1 MKLTK
6 KKIRWIIRQKEKKES
21 SGIIAKIQHITRRRV
36 DQLWKQ
42 YRSTG
47 VIPILGEAMGRP
59 KKPVTAEESTVIDE
73 AYRRFRYGARML
85 EKLIRKASTLIIS
98 HNRIHR
104 YLMDRGLARAES
116 SKRKQRKWV
125 RYERKH
131 SMSAGHI
138 DWHEDPISGLKI
150 CAVLDDSSR
159 KILAIDEFATINTE
173 NSIVVV
179 QRAIQKYGPI
189 CPLREL
195 IMDHGSELG
204 AHRRDENGDWD
215 REFKQY
221 LGTHDIRPIL
231 ARVKHPQ
238 TNGKIEKWFDTYKRF
253 RYEFASL
260 DEFIVWYNNRPH
272 GSLDFDNLESPELA
286 FWRRLPQ
293 AAILGIGINVFGW

>member
-1 MKLTK
+1 MKLTM

-21 SGIIAKIQHITRRRV
+21 SGTIAKVQHISRRRV

-42 YRSTG
+42 YRETG
-47 VIPILGEAMGRP
+47 VIPIIGKAMGRP
-59 KKPVTAEESTVIDE
+59 RKPVTEEESKVIDE
-73 AYRRFRYGARML
+73 AYQRFRYGARML
-85 EKLIRKASTLIIS
+85 EFLIRQLYAVIIS

-104 YLMDRGLARAES
+104 YLMDRGLARAEA

-125 RYERKH
+125 RYERAH

-138 DWHEDPISGLKI
+138 DWHEDSISGLKI
-150 CAVLDDSSR
+150 CAILDDSSR
-159 KILAIDEFATINTE
+159 KILAIDEFAAINMENTIST
-173 NSIVVV
+173 VK
-179 QRAIQKYGPI
+179 QLIQEYGPI
-189 CPLREL
+189 CPLREM
-195 IMDHGSELG
+195 IMDHGSEYG

-215 REFKQY
+215 SEFKRY
-221 LGTHDIRPIL
+221 LEREGIKPIL

-253 RYEFASL
+253 RYEFSSL

-286 FWRRLPQ
+286 FWKRLPQ
-293 AAILGIGINVFGW
+293 EAILGIGIRVFGW